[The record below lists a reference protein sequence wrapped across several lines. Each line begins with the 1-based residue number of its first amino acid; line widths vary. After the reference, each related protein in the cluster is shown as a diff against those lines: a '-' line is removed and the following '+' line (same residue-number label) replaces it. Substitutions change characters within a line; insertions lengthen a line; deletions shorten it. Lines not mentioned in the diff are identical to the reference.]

1 MFNISIEQKVLMK
14 ALEYLEPT
22 VGKNASGLGDNCIA
36 MKTTGNG
43 SIEMYTTNTLEFTK
57 LEAIV
62 AVGGVGTNSIDTAP
76 YVDFKRFKSIIAS
89 IPANEVVSLEAN
101 VNDLLI
107 NFALKKVP
115 IRLVGCTNGMIPLPT
130 NQFPT
135 STQITVPKSVVKTA
149 IDNVSSI
156 IIDSTAAPIY
166 NCMRIYTVNTNV
178 EFTALDMTGKRTF
191 CWNTQATNNNPTTDI
206 LVEVSKLKKSIKI
219 FEDFNELEF
228 NMDNSVICIN
238 GSDMV
243 QYGQKTQGMIT
254 GISYYAR
261 RINGAFPSNI
271 KTAFDPLPSEFA
283 EINMEELKG
292 SLARVKAIEDQTTG
306 GQISFEVS
314 GNTCTITLNSGYGNI
329 EDDITLD
336 NSVSQSFKTIFK
348 YDHLSDIMKVVGGD
362 ILEVGILPNHPANY
376 VIKSKGSST
385 GVLFT
390 IPGLV
395 GTSASAQ
402 P

>member
-22 VGKNASGLGDNCIA
+22 VGKNASGLGDNCIS
-36 MKTTGNG
+36 MKTTGSG
-43 SIEMYTTNTLEFTK
+43 SIEMYTTNTLEFTR

-62 AVGGVGTNSIDTAP
+62 AVGGNTVDVAP

-89 IPANEVVSLEAN
+89 IPANEVVSLEAS

-107 NFALKKVP
+107 NFALKKIP
-115 IRLVGCTNGMIPLPT
+115 IQLVGCTNGMIPLPT
-130 NQFPT
+130 NQFPA
-135 STQITVPKSVVKTA
+135 STQVTIPKTVIKTA
-149 IDNVSSI
+149 VDNVSSI
-156 IIDSTAAPIY
+156 IVDSTAAPIY

-178 EFTALDMTGKRTF
+178 ELTALDMTGKRTF
-191 CWNTQATNNNPTTDI
+191 CMNSQATNNNPTVDV
-206 LVEVSKLKKSIKI
+206 LVEVSKLKKSLKV

-228 NMDNSVICIN
+228 NMDNSMVCIN
-238 GSDMV
+238 GTDMV
-243 QYGQKTQGMIT
+243 QYNQKTQGMIN

-261 RINGAFPSNI
+261 RINGNFPANI
-271 KTAFDPLPSEFA
+271 KAAFNPLPSEFA

-292 SLARVKAIEDQTTG
+292 SFARVKAIEDQTTG

-314 GNTCTITLNSGYGNI
+314 GNTCTVALNSGYGNI

-362 ILEVGILPNHPANY
+362 VLEVGILPNHPSNY
-376 VIKSKGSST
+376 VIKSKGSSID
-385 GVLFT
+385 VLFT

-395 GTSASAQ
+395 GTGASTQ

>member
-36 MKTTGNG
+36 MRTTGTG
-43 SIEMYTTNTLEFTK
+43 SVEMYTTNTLEFTK

-62 AVGGVGTNSIDTAP
+62 AVGGNSVDVAP

-89 IPANEVVSLEAN
+89 IPANEVVSLEAS

-115 IRLVGCTNGMIPLPT
+115 IQLVGCTNGMIPLPT

-135 STQITVPKSVVKTA
+135 STQITVPKPVVKTA
-149 IDNVSSI
+149 IDCVSSI

-191 CWNTQATNNNPTTDI
+191 CWNAQATNNNPTMDV

-238 GSDMV
+238 GTDMI
-243 QYGQKTQGMIT
+243 QYGQKTQGMIN

-271 KTAFDPLPSEFA
+271 KAAFDPLPSEFA

-314 GNTCTITLNSGYGNI
+314 GNTCTVALNSAYGNI

-336 NSVSQSFKTIFK
+336 NSVSQSFKTTFK

-362 ILEVGILPNHPANY
+362 ILEVGVLPNHPTNY
-376 VIKSKGSST
+376 VIKSKGSSI

-395 GTSASAQ
+395 GTGASTQ

>member
-43 SIEMYTTNTLEFTK
+43 SVEMYTTNTLEFTK

-62 AVGGVGTNSIDTAP
+62 AVGGAGTNSVDTAP

-89 IPANEVVSLEAN
+89 IPANEVVSLEAS

-115 IRLVGCTNGMIPLPT
+115 VKLVGCTNGMIPLPT
-130 NQFPT
+130 NQFPA

-206 LVEVSKLKKSIKI
+206 LVEVSKLKKSSKI

-238 GSDMV
+238 GSDIV
-243 QYGQKTQGMIT
+243 QYG
-254 GISYYAR
+254 
-261 RINGAFPSNI
+261 
-271 KTAFDPLPSEFA
+271 
-283 EINMEELKG
+283 
-292 SLARVKAIEDQTTG
+292 
-306 GQISFEVS
+306 
-314 GNTCTITLNSGYGNI
+314 
-329 EDDITLD
+329 
-336 NSVSQSFKTIFK
+336 
-348 YDHLSDIMKVVGGD
+348 
-362 ILEVGILPNHPANY
+362 
-376 VIKSKGSST
+376 
-385 GVLFT
+385 
-390 IPGLV
+390 
-395 GTSASAQ
+395 
-402 P
+402 